1 MQFLKRYSRNH
12 REQLQKL
19 FETMKTKP
27 ELPIYFAAPNS
38 IPDDDCGY
46 WFCNIVR
53 VDVNHVYADD
63 SYRVYFSEDEI
74 NDDKEF
80 IVDSDDFET
89 DAEYQA
95 AFEKKKTEMDEGESI
110 VVVLD

>member
-1 MQFLKRYSRNH
+1 MQSLKRYSINH

-63 SYRVYFSEDEI
+63 SYRVYFSEDEKM
-74 NDDKEF
+74 NLEYAMVAFAKF
-80 IVDSDDFET
+80 AK
-89 DAEYQA
+89 DAVEVWSHATFNYV
-95 AFEKKKTEMDEGESI
+95 I
-110 VVVLD
+110 L